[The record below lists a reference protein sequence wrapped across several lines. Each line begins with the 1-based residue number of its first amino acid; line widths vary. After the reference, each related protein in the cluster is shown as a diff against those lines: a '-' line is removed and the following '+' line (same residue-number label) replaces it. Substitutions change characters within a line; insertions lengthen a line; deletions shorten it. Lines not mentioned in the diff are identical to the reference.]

1 MPLTPAMRPLGAI
14 LSGLL
19 LTAAFPPGK
28 LDWLAWFAL
37 VPLFTILSGEAPAR
51 AFRWGL
57 IMGLSHYLSLIYWI
71 VVVLKHYGGLNV
83 PTSVAALG
91 LLALYLALYPAVFA
105 VLSVRLW
112 QSRYFV
118 LLTASL
124 WVGLE
129 YIRATILTG
138 FPWCLLG
145 YSQYQKLGLVQIAD
159 QVGVYGISFLIVLAN
174 AFLFRLLIDR
184 TASRRSLLFLDAP
197 LLLCIAIYTWLYG
210 QDRLS
215 AYTANDITPH
225 HARIAIIQGN
235 IDQSIKWNPRFQAKT
250 LQIYYSLSRST
261 SSFRPQLIVWP
272 ETSVPFFFQD
282 RSDLSE
288 LVAEIPKEL
297 GADLIFGSPAYD
309 QTMTGTEYY
318 NRAYHLSPDG
328 ESAGYYDKIHLVPF
342 GEYVPLQ
349 ELFPF
354 IHRLV
359 IAAGDFESG
368 KTATPLKL
376 PFTSAGPLIC
386 FEIIF
391 PELAR
396 LQVQKGAQL
405 LVNLTNDAW
414 YGMTSAPF
422 QHLSMAVF
430 RAVETKRPLIRA
442 ANTGISAFISPVGHI
457 ADQSDIFTEAVLE
470 REIGLPSTASTTLYV
485 RFGDLFALLAL
496 FSSMVYILGNLCY
509 NRLGQK
515 KLDSQES
522 EASPAACRRRLPASG
537 GRPG

>member
-1 MPLTPAMRPLGAI
+1 MTLTPAIKPLGAV

-19 LTAAFPPGK
+19 LTAAFPPGN
-28 LDWLAWFAL
+28 LDWFAWFAL
-37 VPLFTILSGEAPAR
+37 VPLLTILAGEAPAR

-57 IMGLSHYLSLIYWI
+57 IMGLTHYLTLIYWI

-91 LLALYLALYPAVFA
+91 LLALYLALYPALFA
-105 VLSVRLW
+105 ALSIRLW
-112 QSRYFV
+112 QSRFFV
-118 LLTASL
+118 VLTASL

-129 YIRATILTG
+129 YIRASILTG

-145 YSQYQKLGLVQIAD
+145 YAQYKRVGLIQIAD
-159 QVGVYGISFLIVLAN
+159 QVGVYGLSFLIVFAN
-174 AFLFRLLIDR
+174 AFLYRLLIDR
-184 TASRRSLLFLDAP
+184 SAPRRRLLFMDAP
-197 LLLCIAIYTWLYG
+197 LILCLAAYTLLYG
-210 QDRLS
+210 QNRLS
-215 AYTANDITPH
+215 TYTMNDKTQH
-225 HARIAIIQGN
+225 RVRTAIIQGN

-250 LQIYYSLSRST
+250 LQIYRSLSRST
-261 SSFRPQLIVWP
+261 LPFAPQLIVWP

-282 RSDLSE
+282 RSDLSV
-288 LVAEIPKEL
+288 LVAETPREL
-297 GADLIFGSPAYD
+297 GAHLIFGSPAYD
-309 QTMTGTEYY
+309 RSMTATTFY

-359 IAAGDFESG
+359 IAAGDFEPG
-368 KTATPLKL
+368 DTATPLKL

-396 LQVQKGAQL
+396 MQAQNGAQI

-414 YGMTSAPF
+414 YGMTSAPY

-442 ANTGISAFISPVGHI
+442 ANTGISAFISPLGHVV
-457 ADQSDIFTEAVLE
+457 DQSDIFTEAVLE
-470 REIGLPSTASTTLYV
+470 RELVLPSTVSPTFYV

-496 FSSMVYILGNLCY
+496 FSSMMYILGNLCY
-509 NRLGQK
+509 NLIEKKSSTRRIQK
-515 KLDSQES
+515 
-522 EASPAACRRRLPASG
+522 P
-537 GRPG
+537 RPPG